1 MATLAE
7 QPEIGPAASHLQ
19 LATPH
24 ASRVGAKRVGI
35 LTFHRCIN
43 YGAYWQVRSLTDYF
57 RSEGHD
63 VQVLD
68 YRSKR
73 YFSKEL
79 QHALRPFRP
88 APKTDVFRFLLKTV
102 KFIRAQQRM
111 DRTPMFSLHS
121 PPNFSDYDLVV
132 VGSDEVW
139 NLRHPWLGGVPLFF
153 GERLAPKQLVSYAA
167 SFGNHDS
174 AAGLTPEWISRLRRF
189 DQISV
194 RDSNSF
200 ELIDRHLGQTPA
212 LVLDPCLLH
221 SSAEVGPAHPAAR
234 PYVLVYGN
242 RYCPEFIKATRD
254 WATRQNLRIV
264 SVGYRNEWT
273 DESLISAGPHDF
285 VRLYREA
292 SAVATTYFHG
302 CVFALKHRRPFV
314 AQLSDY
320 RANKVRGLLTLLG
333 ASHRI
338 FDPANPEN
346 VAALLST
353 PVERTVTETIDRIRS
368 ASSAFLN
375 KCLAK
380 CAVFMPTLWL
390 LLCQID
396 WEDCIDV

>member
-1 MATLAE
+1 MATLAD
-7 QPEIGPAASHLQ
+7 QPEIGPAASPTPA
-19 LATPH
+19 ATRRFGPG
-24 ASRVGAKRVGI
+24 VKRVGI

-43 YGAYWQVRSLTDYF
+43 YGAYWQVQSLSDYF
-57 RSEGHD
+57 RDEGHE

-68 YRSKR
+68 YRSKP
-73 YFSKEL
+73 YFAKEL

-88 APKTDVFRFLLKTV
+88 APKSDVLRFLLKTA
-102 KFIRAQQRM
+102 KFVRAQQRM
-111 DRTPMFSLHS
+111 QRTPMFSLHA
-121 PPNFSDYDLVV
+121 PPNFSDYDMIV

-174 AAGLTPEWISRLRRF
+174 ATGLTPEWVSRLRRF

-200 ELIDRHLGQTPA
+200 QLIEQHLGQTPD
-212 LVLDPCLLH
+212 LVLDPCLLYTK
-221 SSAEVGPAHPAAR
+221 ADAAPAPATDR

-242 RYCPEFIKATRD
+242 RYRPELISAARD
-254 WATRQNLRIV
+254 WARRKNLRIV
-264 SVGYRNEWT
+264 SVGYRNEWA
-273 DESLISAGPHDF
+273 DESHISAGPRDF

-292 SAVATTYFHG
+292 TAVVTTYFHG
-302 CVFALKHRRPFV
+302 CVFSLKYQRPFV

-333 ASHRI
+333 ATHRI
-338 FDPANPEN
+338 FDPANPKN
-346 VAALLST
+346 IDALLAA
-353 PVERTVTETIDRIRS
+353 PVEQSIKDTIDGIRRTS
-368 ASSAFLN
+368 RAFLTR
-375 KCLAK
+375 CLAA
-380 CAVFMPTLWL
+380 CACHAPIVFW

-396 WEDCIDV
+396 WEDCVDI